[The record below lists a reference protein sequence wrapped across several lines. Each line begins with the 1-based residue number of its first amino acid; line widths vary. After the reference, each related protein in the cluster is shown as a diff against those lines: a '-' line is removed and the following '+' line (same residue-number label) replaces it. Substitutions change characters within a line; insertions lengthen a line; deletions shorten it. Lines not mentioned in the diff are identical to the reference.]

1 MPRKMKVT
9 QGAGRGWENHAVDP
23 SCRVQRGDAATVP
36 VRASFSPSPQSSL
49 PPRALA
55 FGHTQDRFASHIR
68 LVGLG
73 WGFLARCTK
82 PKKKKRFHCT
92 YWSSTLHCNASHR
105 QQLPGNMYRR
115 RGQSKKKKKQR
126 TKIYLRPAE
135 ITVALTACQRHTAPS
150 DPWVDCR
157 DETRS
162 RLRLRQTSDAVARAT
177 PCLHFNLPAMSASP
191 TGQSVQS
198 FHARDQSVQS

>member
-1 MPRKMKVT
+1 VQGEVGRITPSTRLAEFSEATPRRCRC
-9 QGAGRGWENHAVDP
+9 GLP
-23 SCRVQRGDAATVP
+23 SLSPPSQACRRALWPLATHRTGSHRIFAWLGNWVGD
-36 VRASFSPSPQSSL
+36 SSL
-49 PPRALA
+49 AAPS
-55 FGHTQDRFASHIR
+55 QSQ
-68 LVGLG
+68 
-73 WGFLARCTK
+73 
-82 PKKKKRFHCT
+82 KKKRFHCT

>member
-1 MPRKMKVT
+1 MQGEVGRITPSTRLAEFSEATPR
-9 QGAGRGWENHAVDP
+9 R
-23 SCRVQRGDAATVP
+23 CRCGLP
-36 VRASFSPSPQSSL
+36 SL
-49 PPRALA
+49 PPPSQACRCALWP

-68 LVGLG
+68 MVGLG
-73 WGFLARCTK
+73 IPRSLHQAK
-82 PKKKKRFHCT
+82 AKKKNVSIAPTGRQRCIAMHRIDSSCLVTCT
-92 YWSSTLHCNASHR
+92 AGEDS
-105 QQLPGNMYRR
+105 Q
-115 RGQSKKKKKQR
+115 KKKSNGPKF
-126 TKIYLRPAE
+126 ILRPAK
-135 ITVALTACQRHTAPS
+135 ITVAFTACQRHTAPS

-198 FHARDQSVQS
+198 FHARDRSVQS

>member
-1 MPRKMKVT
+1 MQGEVGRITPSTRLAEFSEATPR
-9 QGAGRGWENHAVDP
+9 R
-23 SCRVQRGDAATVP
+23 CRCGLP
-36 VRASFSPSPQSSL
+36 SL
-49 PPRALA
+49 PPPSQACRCALWP

-68 LVGLG
+68 MVGLG
-73 WGFLARCTK
+73 IPRSLHQANQ
-82 PKKKKRFHCT
+82 KKKRFHCT

>member
-1 MPRKMKVT
+1 MKVT

-49 PPRALA
+49 PLRALA
-55 FGHTQDRFASHIR
+55 FWPHTGPVRIAYSHGW
-68 LVGLG
+68 VGDSS
-73 WGFLARCTK
+73 LAA
-82 PKKKKRFHCT
+82 PSQSQKKKRFHCT

-198 FHARDQSVQS
+198 FHARDRSVQS